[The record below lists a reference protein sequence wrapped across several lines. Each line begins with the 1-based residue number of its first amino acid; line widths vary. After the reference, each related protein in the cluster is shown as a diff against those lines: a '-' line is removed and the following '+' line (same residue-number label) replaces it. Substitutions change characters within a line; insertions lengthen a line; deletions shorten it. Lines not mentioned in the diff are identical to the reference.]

1 MSFVPVCNNKSLQ
14 DFSASFSLL
23 NQFFKQEFYFLDRR
37 QAEESQTFI
46 ADLESINDDLDV
58 RKVQLVKT
66 CDIETAED
74 YGIEDAPAL
83 VYFENGIPFLYSEA
97 DESPEAILKWIF
109 KQVDGDEI
117 EDVTDEM
124 LDMLV
129 NGDLDGVG
137 TIYCE

>member
-1 MSFVPVCNNKSLQ
+1 M
-14 DFSASFSLL
+14 
-23 NQFFKQEFYFLDRR
+23 
-37 QAEESQTFI
+37 
-46 ADLESINDDLDV
+46 ESINDELDV

>member
-1 MSFVPVCNNKSLQ
+1 M
-14 DFSASFSLL
+14 
-23 NQFFKQEFYFLDRR
+23 E
-37 QAEESQTFI
+37 T
-46 ADLESINDDLDV
+46 INDELDV

-83 VYFENGIPFLYSEA
+83 VYFENGIPFLYSEP
-97 DESPEAILKWIF
+97 DESPQAILKWIF

-117 EDVTDEM
+117 EDITDEM

>member
-1 MSFVPVCNNKSLQ
+1 MKVCKISRL
-14 DFSASFSLL
+14 A
-23 NQFFKQEFYFLDRR
+23 FFIKESYFLDRR

-46 ADLESINDDLDV
+46 ADLETINDELDV

-83 VYFENGIPFLYSEA
+83 VYFENGIPFLYSEP
-97 DESPEAILKWIF
+97 DESPQAILKWIF

-117 EDVTDEM
+117 EDITDEM

>member
-1 MSFVPVCNNKSLQ
+1 MNFGAVCDSLMKVCKI
-14 DFSASFSLL
+14 SRLA
-23 NQFFKQEFYFLDRR
+23 FFFIKESYFLDRR

-46 ADLESINDDLDV
+46 ADLETINDELDV

-83 VYFENGIPFLYSEA
+83 VYFENGIPFLYSES
-97 DESPEAILKWIF
+97 DESPQAILKWIF

-117 EDVTDEM
+117 EDITDEM

>member
-1 MSFVPVCNNKSLQ
+1 MRFINESLQ
-14 DFSASFSLL
+14 DFSASF
-23 NQFFKQEFYFLDRR
+23 FFIKESYFLDRR

-46 ADLESINDDLDV
+46 ADLETINDELDV

-83 VYFENGIPFLYSEA
+83 VYFENGIPFLYSEP
-97 DESPEAILKWIF
+97 DESPQAILKWIF

-117 EDVTDEM
+117 EDITDEM